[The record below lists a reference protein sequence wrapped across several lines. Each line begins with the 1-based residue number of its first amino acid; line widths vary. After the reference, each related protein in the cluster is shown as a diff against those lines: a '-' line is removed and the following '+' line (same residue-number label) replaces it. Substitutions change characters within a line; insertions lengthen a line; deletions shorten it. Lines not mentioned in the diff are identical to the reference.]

1 MTTDSK
7 LLAASAG
14 LRAALGHY
22 GLVAGIGRGGMTSVF
37 LALLP
42 QGNGTSRPI
51 VLKGLRSEF
60 SSQNE
65 FRRILENEASLGR
78 RFQHENVVETY
89 DLYAD
94 RALCVLTMEFLD
106 GQTLSSVRE
115 CSRQGSETPLAIQM
129 RVLADT
135 LAGLHY
141 VHELK
146 EAGKPL
152 GIVHRNV
159 APSNVF
165 VTYEGRVKLVDFA
178 IARATLRDAETRMS
192 GVVKGNIGY
201 MSPEAVRREN
211 LDRRTDIF
219 SVGVMLWEAATGRRL
234 WQGHDEIAIFRRL
247 SAGDL
252 PNQTPSESGTR
263 GEMLRVAARAL
274 AVDPRRRYATAEEM
288 RLELE
293 DLLGRAG
300 HAAPTASIAEYTQ
313 TLFAVDRE
321 KFRAVVDEARS
332 ALTPS
337 PVGAEGRLFRTD
349 AIGSSASGAPSAATR
364 TSPLASTGSFRT
376 TSTSYDVVERASGV
390 FDLRRRIERAAGI
403 VGVIAAAA
411 VGIAYAARAP
421 SRAPAQSGR
430 SIEAATAP
438 TAAPEPPAP
447 APPRGTISAVF
458 LVRPAH
464 ARLFLDGAPLEG
476 NPAGIRRTPDE
487 KPHLLRIEAAGY
499 TTVIRAIDLD
509 RDVAKE
515 FELAPEP
522 PPAASAPPVAPADLR
537 EDPSK
542 PRTVKPAAV
551 REDPW
556 GI

>member
-1 MTTDSK
+1 
-7 LLAASAG
+7 
-14 LRAALGHY
+14 
-22 GLVAGIGRGGMTSVF
+22 
-37 LALLP
+37 
-42 QGNGTSRPI
+42 
-51 VLKGLRSEF
+51 
-60 SSQNE
+60 
-65 FRRILENEASLGR
+65 
-78 RFQHENVVETY
+78 
-89 DLYAD
+89 
-94 RALCVLTMEFLD
+94 MEFLD

-115 CSRQGSETPLAIQM
+115 RARQESEAPPAIHM
-129 RVLADT
+129 RVLADA

-252 PNQTPSESGTR
+252 PLQTPTQGGTR
-263 GEMLRVAARAL
+263 GEMLRVATRAL
-274 AVDPRRRYATAEEM
+274 AVDPRQRYATAEEM

-293 DLLGRAG
+293 DLLGRSG
-300 HAAPTASIAEYTQ
+300 HAAPTATIAEYMQ
-313 TLFAVDRE
+313 TLFSMDRE
-321 KFRAVVDEARS
+321 KFRAVVDEARA

-337 PVGAEGRLFRTD
+337 PVAAQGRLFRTD
-349 AIGSSASGAPSAATR
+349 SIVSSGAGAPSAATR

-376 TSTSYDVVERASGV
+376 TSTTYDVVERASGV

-403 VGVIAAAA
+403 VGVLAAAA

-421 SRAPAQSGR
+421 SRAPAPSGR
-430 SIEAATAP
+430 SSDAATA

-447 APPRGTISAVF
+447 TPPRGTISAVF

-487 KPHLLRIEAAGY
+487 KPHLLRIEATGY
-499 TTVIRAIDLD
+499 ATVTRAIDLD

-542 PRTVKPAAV
+542 PRTAKPAAV